1 MRASSSLLVFGLSLF
16 GVGACSK
23 EAQEPGGSGGTGDPG
38 VGGTPAIGGSS
49 GSGAGTG
56 AGGSASGGTG
66 GSAGTGGAQGFFGAS
81 RCSAD
86 FLLCDGFEGESIDT
100 ALWTERADGDSTVGL
115 SSDYA
120 ARGSKSVH
128 LSVASGA
135 AYLQNTSIFPVADND
150 YFGRMFV
157 RVERFSTVAWA
168 HWTLAEAAGT
178 GDGSLIRV
186 GGQYVTDQS
195 KNRWGVGSDGG
206 PTGDWTTHDTD
217 PGGAPLEPAVGSWVC
232 VEWEHRGSENV
243 TRFFVDGVEHP
254 SLATSATTHGGN
266 QSSNYVLPAF
276 TSVWFG
282 WWQYQADAEGFE
294 VWIDEVALDDQRIG
308 CEN

>member
-1 MRASSSLLVFGLSLF
+1 MSSKHFAPLLLGLLL
-16 GVGACSK
+16 GAAACSK
-23 EAQEPGGSGGTGDPG
+23 EAQAPGGAGGTGNLG
-38 VGGTPAIGGSS
+38 TGGAAAGGTTGAGGT
-49 GSGAGTG
+49 GAGAVAGTG
-56 AGGSASGGTG
+56 ASAGSGG
-66 GSAGTGGAQGFFGAS
+66 AEGFFGAS
-81 RCSAD
+81 RCTAD
-86 FLLCDGFEGESIDT
+86 FLLCDGFEGEAIDT
-100 ALWTERADGDSTVGL
+100 SRWTERADGDNTLEL
-115 SSDYA
+115 SSEFA

-128 LSVASGA
+128 LSVESGA
-135 AYLQNTSIFPVADND
+135 AYLANTSIFPVTNND

-217 PGGAPLEPAVGSWVC
+217 PDGAPVEPAVGSWVC
-232 VEWEHRGSENV
+232 VEWEHRGTENV

-254 SLATSATTHGGN
+254 SLATSATEHGGTA
-266 QSSNYVLPAF
+266 SADYVLPTF
-276 TSVWFG
+276 GSVWFG
-282 WWQYQADAEGFE
+282 WWQYQADPEGFE